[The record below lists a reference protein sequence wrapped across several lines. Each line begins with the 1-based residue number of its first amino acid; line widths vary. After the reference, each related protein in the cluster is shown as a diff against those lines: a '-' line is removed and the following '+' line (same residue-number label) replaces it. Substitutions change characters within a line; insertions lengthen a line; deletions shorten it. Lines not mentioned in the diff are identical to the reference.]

1 MNGIRRLTAATCVS
15 ASMLMAACA
24 PMRVR
29 SFVPQEA
36 SLVRYQT
43 YDWAEQADQPT
54 GDPRLDANPF
64 FAERIKVSTERELAA
79 RGFEKAAS
87 GRPDVLLHY
96 HASISQK
103 VDVQAAD
110 ARYGY
115 CPDCRG
121 GSVYDAGTIMLD
133 LIDGKTERL
142 VWRAWAEATL
152 EGVIDDQAWLDERVD
167 DAIVRIVATLPR
179 PARQ

>member
-1 MNGIRRLTAATCVS
+1 MNGVRRLTAALCVA
-15 ASMLMAACA
+15 ASMVVSACA

-29 SFVPQEA
+29 SFVPRDA
-36 SLVRYQT
+36 SFARYHT
-43 YDWAEQADQPT
+43 YDWAEQAARPT

-64 FAERIKVSTERELAA
+64 FAERIKVSAERELAA
-79 RGFEKAAS
+79 RGFEKAADH
-87 GRPDVLLHY
+87 RPDVLLHY

-110 ARYGY
+110 EQYGY
-115 CPDCRG
+115 CRNCRG
-121 GSVYDAGTIMLD
+121 ASTYDAGTIMLD
-133 LIDGKTERL
+133 LVDGQTDQL

-167 DAIVRIVATLPR
+167 AAIVRIVATLPR
-179 PARQ
+179 PVRP

>member
-1 MNGIRRLTAATCVS
+1 MNGIRRLTAATLVT
-15 ASMLMAACA
+15 ASMLAAACA

-29 SFVPQEA
+29 SFVPREA
-36 SLVRYQT
+36 SFARYHT
-43 YDWAEQADQPT
+43 YDWAERADRPT

-79 RGFEKAAS
+79 RGFEKAAG

-96 HASISQK
+96 HASVSQK
-103 VDVQAAD
+103 VDVQAAHEQ
-110 ARYGY
+110 YGY

-121 GSVYDAGTIMLD
+121 ASTYDAGTIMLD
-133 LIDGKTERL
+133 LVDGKTDRL
-142 VWRAWAEATL
+142 VWRGWAESTL

-167 DAIVRIVATLPR
+167 AAIVRIVATLPR
-179 PARQ
+179 PVRQ